1 MSNSFC
7 LDVSVGYREDDQ
19 EVLIAFLKKMDPTFA
34 VTAAERGRFD
44 EVKKV
49 RVFTARAE
57 DVQSHITENMRA
69 GDDNE
74 YEIHY
79 SGVDARRWMN
89 FLPDYQ
95 NPLGYAKIPIGVHE
109 DVAV

>member
-1 MSNSFC
+1 
-7 LDVSVGYREDDQ
+7 
-19 EVLIAFLKKMDPTFA
+19 
-34 VTAAERGRFD
+34 
-44 EVKKV
+44 
-49 RVFTARAE
+49 
-57 DVQSHITENMRA
+57 MRA